1 MSDFQFVRSDNH
13 SNGRCYLVQPNLK
26 GSFSRRTSK
35 ASLEEAVG
43 LALAIQLKIAGTEI
57 LQITNIDPGKFIG
70 TGQAERIGKKLDEI
84 ERPSVVILNCSLSP
98 IQQRNLERI
107 WNTKVIDRTALI
119 LEIFGARAKTRE
131 GRTQVELASLS
142 YQRSRLV
149 RSWTHL
155 ERQRGGLGFLGGP
168 GESQLEIDRRLID
181 DRIGRLKRDLE
192 KICRT
197 RQIHRNARKRV
208 PFEIISLV
216 GYTNAGKS
224 TLFNRLTSSKVVAQD
239 QLFATLDPTHRI
251 LKLPSGRQAVLSDT
265 VGFISNLPTELV
277 AAFRATLED
286 VRDADIIIHVRD
298 ISHPDTEAQCE
309 DVRSVLSGLL
319 RPNSGTP
326 LEVFNKI
333 DLLGSDQEWIF
344 LENKNNYSQAVAV
357 SAATGEGMTELIN
370 AIESILEQSR
380 ECHCLSISLAE
391 GAALAWLY
399 QNGQVVERRDDDK
412 YAHLTVT
419 LKDVDFQ
426 RFNKFF
432 AKVSNA

>member
-197 RQIHRNARKRV
+197 RQIHRKARKRV

-224 TLFNRLTSSKVVAQD
+224 TLFNRLTSSKVVARD